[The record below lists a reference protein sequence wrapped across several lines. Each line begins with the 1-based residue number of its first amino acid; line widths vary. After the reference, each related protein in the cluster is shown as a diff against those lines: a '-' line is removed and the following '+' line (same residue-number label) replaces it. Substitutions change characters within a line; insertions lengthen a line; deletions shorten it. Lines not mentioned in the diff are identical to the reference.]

1 MVDEV
6 WLHIGTPKS
15 GTSSLQ
21 KHLLAQREAL
31 SQQGVAYLTPLGK
44 SSANDLAVAIN
55 KNRDDLTDMAAQ
67 LNSELND
74 RSESRAVIS
83 SEMFYG
89 MAPQVLFDLLPA
101 LTQKSLKIAIYLR
114 RQDRYIEA
122 KYLQKAKNGRFRGSV
137 FDFIEHFQGS
147 GSDFAAEIAPWEMA
161 GAQVEVIPRVLE
173 RDRLVGGDV
182 VADFYAQMGLPAPEA
197 SAEKDVNVS
206 PGLHRVQLLQAAER
220 AGLANPRKLQRALAQ
235 HYPQAPQD
243 RAPVLTQGEKRE
255 FLSRYVEG
263 NESLRLRY
271 FPQYDSLFDESDL
284 GAPDQQTGIPLFT
297 DSQLREVTRLLKVIK
312 SLR

>member
-21 KHLLAQREAL
+21 KHLLSQRETL
-31 SQQGVAYLTPLGK
+31 SAKGVAYLTPKGK

-55 KNRDDLTDMAAQ
+55 KNRNDLTEMAA
-67 LNSELND
+67 ELNAELNA
-74 RSESRAVIS
+74 RSESQAVIS

-89 MAPQVLFDLLPA
+89 MSPSVLFDLLPA
-101 LTQKSLKIAIYLR
+101 LTEKPLKVVVYLR

-137 FDFIEHFQGS
+137 FDFIEHFRGS
-147 GSDFAAEIAPWEMA
+147 GSDFASEIAPWEA
-161 GAQVEVIPRVLE
+161 VGSDTVVLPRVLE
-173 RDRLVGGDV
+173 RQRLVGGDV
-182 VADFYAQMGLPAPEA
+182 VADFYALMGLSAPEVT
-197 SAEKDVNVS
+197 AEKDVNVS

-235 HYPQAPQD
+235 HYPQAPED
-243 RAPVLTQGEKRE
+243 RAPVLTQSEKRE
-255 FLSRYVEG
+255 FLSRYAEG
-263 NESLRLRY
+263 NETLRQRY
-271 FPQYDSLFDESDL
+271 FPEFATLFDESDL
-284 GAPDQQTGIPLFT
+284 MDPDRESGIPLFT
-297 DSQLREVTRLLKVIK
+297 ASQLREVTRLLKVVK